1 MTQSRCSKGYE
12 PILLKSMRMDPEVY
26 TFGPF
31 VIATET
37 LVLGQHQRDRVA
49 SHGSIVP
56 LPSNVVFG
64 SRTGHPPCGCF
75 V

>member
-1 MTQSRCSKGYE
+1 
-12 PILLKSMRMDPEVY
+12 MDPEVY

-31 VIATET
+31 VIATGT